1 MKVFGLPVPGWAKG
15 KKDVAAVR
23 RKMRR
28 LRRNKRRGEQ
38 MPQGTVRGDR

>member
-15 KKDVAAVR
+15 EKDARAAR
-23 RKMRR
+23 RKARR
-28 LRRNKRRGEQ
+28 LRRNRRRGES